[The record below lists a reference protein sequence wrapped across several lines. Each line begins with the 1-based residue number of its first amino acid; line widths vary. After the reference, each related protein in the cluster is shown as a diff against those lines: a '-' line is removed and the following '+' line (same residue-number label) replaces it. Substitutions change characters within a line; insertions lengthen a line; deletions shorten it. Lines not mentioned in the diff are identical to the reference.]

1 MYENLNDDNMLLYA
15 AKEYNKPNAV
25 MSEFEEDINRILYIK
40 RLLTKYYATGVLK
53 ERLILNHIIIIYNV
67 FGIEAAS
74 RLLFCKLEEKDYEI
88 LKPFLVFLNFLPEMI
103 KGIKGKDILTSDIK
117 LDEGAI
123 KCLRQL
129 G

>member
-25 MSEFEEDINRILYIK
+25 MSEFEEDMNRILYIK

>member
-25 MSEFEEDINRILYIK
+25 MSEFEEDMNRILYIK

-88 LKPFLVFLNFLPEMI
+88 LKPFLVFLNFLPETI
-103 KGIKGKDILTSDIK
+103 KGIKGKDIATTDIK